1 LSQDLVEAGIT
12 VEPFFIS
19 TRDKPFDANKFY
31 SVSRLSRIPFSAGQ
45 YPQSVLITTNIV
57 EEENMG
63 DEPFTLPES
72 ISITK
77 IEDMLAQMRF
87 HEVPKRSLF
96 SIPFHIADGFTIGI
110 KGYVTT
116 SSFRCSAIHTYRDRY
131 GLVTEQKKGS
141 YQYFVDL
148 GDRLEIA
155 ISKTVY
161 VDEANQSIWL
171 SSIPRLT
178 HDIFFLLLG
187 HGGRSGHVQDGVWPH
202 YWAW

>member
-1 LSQDLVEAGIT
+1 M
-12 VEPFFIS
+12 
-19 TRDKPFDANKFY
+19 
-31 SVSRLSRIPFSAGQ
+31 
-45 YPQSVLITTNIV
+45 TTNTV
-57 EEENMG
+57 EEENMSE
-63 DEPFTLPES
+63 DPFILPES

-87 HEVPKRSLF
+87 HEVPKRAIF

-116 SSFRCSAIHTYRDRY
+116 SSFRRSAIYVYRDRY

-161 VDEANQSIWL
+161 VDEAGQFIL
-171 SSIPRLT
+171 FSSIPRLT
-178 HDIFFLLLG
+178 HDIL
-187 HGGRSGHVQDGVWPH
+187 S
-202 YWAW
+202 